1 MKINTASQ
9 KVLTENVEWRM
20 SEELLPLGDGMEKQS
35 FWNQVLSF
43 CNDTGL
49 LCLSVH
55 GNTLLY
61 FQFCAQPTGPTLVP
75 RDTRTWLSFSSTYW
89 KENKLIRRPSWVK
102 SFIMIPVTIVKW
114 FFYPFTCMSPFSY
127 SVDAFSKMQTAK
139 FNTII
144 QFFTLKYDLYV
155 CPGKLIKC
163 WSPIFFKFQKEIL
176 WLLPWPL

>member
-1 MKINTASQ
+1 MENERGIVASWWWHGKAKLLESGTFILQWYGFIVLVRSWKYTALFS
-9 KVLTENVEWRM
+9 VLCSAYR
-20 SEELLPLGDGMEKQS
+20 SH
-35 FWNQVLSF
+35 LS
-43 CNDTGL
+43 
-49 LCLSVH
+49 
-55 GNTLLY
+55 
-61 FQFCAQPTGPTLVP
+61 P

-102 SFIMIPVTIVKW
+102 SFIMIPVTILKW

-127 SVDAFSKMQTAK
+127 YVDAFSKMQTAK